1 MTKEKQIVAIYNVPH
16 LYRYRSMKDKELEG
30 VFKNL
35 ELYMANPTMFN
46 DPFECR
52 PNIIIH
58 DGRLSKELYIKQ
70 SAKRAKL
77 KHNLTKHQENNLVRE
92 YRLILNDIHRMEEIY
107 ETFVVETGIYC
118 LSAINNNILMW
129 SHYSEG
135 HRGLCLEFDT
145 RNNINLFDVALKVSY
160 SERYPSIDILKMGY
174 EDEYRKAFLTKS
186 KHWEYEQEWRIL
198 KPDSLG
204 GPGKHF
210 FPPELLTGVIFGAL
224 ITDDDKNKVLDWV
237 KNYPTKLNLYQ
248 AKISREKYQL
258 DIEPI

>member
-1 MTKEKQIVAIYNVPH
+1 
-16 LYRYRSMKDKELEG
+16 
-30 VFKNL
+30 
-35 ELYMANPTMFN
+35 MFN

-52 PNIIIH
+52 QNMIIH

-92 YRLILNDIHRMEEIY
+92 YRLILNDKHRMEKIY
-107 ETFVVETGIYC
+107 EDLVVQVGVYC
-118 LSAINNNILMW
+118 LSTINDDILMW

-135 HRGLCLEFDT
+135 HRGLCLQFDT
-145 RNNINLFDVALKVSY
+145 TKDFNLFDQALKVSY
-160 SERYPSIDILKMGY
+160 DDRYPSIDILNIGY
-174 EDEYRKAFLTKS
+174 LDEYQKALLTKS

-198 KPDSLG
+198 KPGLLG
-204 GPGKHF
+204 GPGKRS

-224 ITDDDKNKVLDWV
+224 IPDEDKNIVMDWV
-237 KNYPTKLNLYQ
+237 KNFPTKLNLYQ